1 MVAELSI
8 LDLKIISLI
17 NSKHVS
23 CGLLSKEL
31 KVSRATAAKFI
42 ASLRKKGFSI
52 SARRNAEEWFYE
64 IKPQQDPELGKLIGT
79 GGRGGKNYSMS
90 IDEFLVEQIN
100 AGSRKKKAAA
110 S

>member
-8 LDLKIISLI
+8 LDLKIIGLI
-17 NSKHVS
+17 TRKHLS
-23 CGLLSKEL
+23 CGLLAKEL

-42 ASLRKKGFSI
+42 ASLRKKGFPI
-52 SARRNAEEWFYE
+52 SATRDANEWFYKIE
-64 IKPQQDPELGKLIGT
+64 AQQDPELGKVIGT
-79 GGRGGKNYSMS
+79 GGRGAKNYSIS